1 MNSTDDLRASAS
13 DADLDE
19 YILNH
24 ISPEPQMLRQLYRDT
39 YLHRL
44 YPRMC
49 SGHLQGRLLTM
60 LTQMIRP
67 RRIIEL
73 GTFTGYSTL
82 CFAEGM
88 PAEAELHTIEI
99 DDEFADELRLLFD
112 SSPWGHR
119 MHLHIGDALEIIPN
133 LESGWDL
140 AFIDANKRHYI
151 DYYEALVPRMRPGG
165 FIFADNT
172 LWSDKVLS
180 PGSNTDAQSRA
191 ICQFNDHVAADPRIE
206 KVILPLR
213 DGMTLIR
220 VLP

>member
-1 MNSTDDLRASAS
+1 MDLEIE
-13 DADLDE
+13 E
-19 YILNH
+19 YIERH
-24 ISPEPQMLRQLYRDT
+24 ISPEPELLKRIQRDT

-73 GTFTGYSTL
+73 GTFTGYSAL

-88 PAEAELHTIEI
+88 PADAELHTIEI
-99 DDEFADELRLLFD
+99 DDEGADDLMELFA
-112 SSPWGHR
+112 SSPWGER
-119 MHLHIGDALEIIPN
+119 IHLHIGDALDIIPS
-133 LESGWDL
+133 LGTGWDL

-151 DYYEALVPRMRPGG
+151 EYYEALVPRMSPGG

-180 PGSNTDAQSRA
+180 PDANTDAQSRA
-191 ICQFNDHVAADPRIE
+191 IFDFNDHVAADPRTE

-220 VLP
+220 VLSEHRE